1 MSSMWRAALLIPLL
15 VGTVSASA
23 QYSTPYAYRP
33 APTYAAPS
41 VSYAIADWRRLRQ
54 SNGYSFASYANFLIA
69 NPGWP
74 SETTL
79 RRWAERAMRPGE
91 NAGLVLAFFA
101 QDKPTTGAG
110 FARLAD
116 AYAASGRMNEAL
128 QAARGAWASPDLGP
142 DDEQAIWARYGGSFT
157 GADADKRADAL
168 LFAKKP
174 DDAARFY
181 SSTSPPRRA
190 AFAARIAMQGN
201 ASDAERLYQAVTGMV
216 TSDAGLMMDR
226 ARYLRANNYEQAAR
240 QLAARPHQFVYTPA
254 DPERFFDMLLAL
266 ANGAAQDRQ
275 WDTAYNIGRH
285 LRDALPPGTDISRQP
300 YAVRD
305 NYTSLTWLA
314 GMVALD
320 RLGRPSAA
328 TAMFDAYAQGGRS
341 LQVETKGNYWAGRA
355 ALAAGNVQEANAYFQ
370 RAAAYPEL
378 FYGQLALER
387 LGRSV
392 SAPPAS
398 SAQYTATPAQRA
410 AFNGRRLVQAVRYLQ
425 QGGRADERALFVR
438 ALAESLDNNPD
449 RGLAVEFAQQ
459 IGRQDLSVWVARAA
473 RNDGTMFY
481 VRQGYPM
488 LAASLSGQL
497 WSLAHGISRQESSFD
512 PYAVSH
518 AGARGMMQ
526 LMTGTAREQAGK
538 MGVGFDSYRLITDPN
553 YNVMIGSAYFQR
565 MLNMWDGNVPLAVAS
580 YNAGYGNVRKWVN
593 AYGDPRG
600 RVDVLKWIEA
610 IPFVETKGYVQRVI
624 ENSVVYDFDAAR
636 LFPAIGDACLAL
648 SRKEPAG
655 LIVVANG
662 RLTAALHYA
671 RGIRA
676 ASRRI

>member
-1 MSSMWRAALLIPLL
+1 MSSMWRAAVLVPLL
-15 VGTVSASA
+15 LGTVSASA
-23 QYSTPYAYRP
+23 QAPYSYAP
-33 APTYAAPS
+33 APTYSAPS
-41 VSYAIADWRRLRQ
+41 VASAISNWRLLRQ
-54 SNGYSFASYANFLIA
+54 SSGYSFASYANFLVA
-69 NPGWP
+69 NPDWP
-74 SETTL
+74 GESTL
-79 RRWAERAMRPGE
+79 RAWAERAMRPGE
-91 NAGLVLAFFA
+91 NAGLVLAFYA
-101 QDKPTTGAG
+101 KDKPASGNG

-116 AYAASGRMNEAL
+116 AYAGSGRMAEAL
-128 QAARGAWASPDLGP
+128 DAARGAWASPDLSGE
-142 DDEQAIWARYGGSFT
+142 DEQAIWARYGGSFT
-157 GADADKRADAL
+157 AADHDRRVDAL

-181 SSTSPPRRA
+181 SMTSADRRA
-190 AFAARIAMQGN
+190 AFAARIAMQRNG
-201 ASDAERLYQAVTGMV
+201 SDAERLYQAVIGMV

-226 ARYLRANNYEQAAR
+226 ARYLRAKNYEQAAR

-254 DPERFFDMLLAL
+254 DPERFLDMLLTL
-266 ANGAAQDRQ
+266 ANGAAQERQ
-275 WDTAYNIGRH
+275 WDLAYNIGKH

-300 YAVRD
+300 FGVRD
-305 NYTSLTWLA
+305 NYTSLSWLA

-328 TAMFDAYAQGGRS
+328 TSMFDAYGQGGRS
-341 LQVETKGNYWAGRA
+341 LQVATKGNYWAGRA
-355 ALAAGNVQEANAYFQ
+355 ALAAGNIQEANTYFQ

-398 SAQYTATPAQRA
+398 SAQYAATAAQRA
-410 AFNGRRLVQAVRYLQ
+410 AFGSRRLVQAVRYLQ

-438 ALAESLDNNPD
+438 ALAESLDNDRD

-459 IGRQDLSVWVARAA
+459 IGRQDLPVWVARAA

-481 VRQGYPM
+481 VSQGYPR
-488 LAASLSGQL
+488 LSASLPGRM

-512 PYAVSH
+512 PYALSH

-565 MLNMWDGNVPLAVAS
+565 MLDMWDGNVPLAVAS

-624 ENSVVYDFDAAR
+624 ENSVVYDSMRGPSQQQTAFHV
-636 LFPAIGDACLAL
+636 
-648 SRKEPAG
+648 SRYLGKSQPG
-655 LIVVANG
+655 
-662 RLTAALHYA
+662 
-671 RGIRA
+671 
-676 ASRRI
+676 